1 MIVVALTTVVVNYSL
16 RLHFCR
22 TGTDFATSA
31 LVRPDDNRYSM
42 IVVAL
47 TTVVVNYSLLVQASR
62 IFVIFIMLAAVVRRI
77 HTTRTNGTSI
87 TRFANIRAAA
97 GQNARI

>member
-1 MIVVALTTVVVNYSL
+1 
-16 RLHFCR
+16 
-22 TGTDFATSA
+22 
-31 LVRPDDNRYSM
+31 M

-62 IFVIFIMLAAVVRRI
+62 IFVIFTMLAAVLRI
-77 HTTRTNGTSI
+77 YTTRTNGTSI